1 MFTHNVI
8 RIKNDEIIPCERVE
22 LFRLTDLEILN
33 TYNSELRGLCNYYG
47 LASNFARLTYFSYLM
62 EYSCLK
68 TLAGKHRTKIAKIKK
83 KYKDGKG
90 KWCIPYETQKG
101 TKRMYFADFQKSKD
115 TAFGDDVI
123 KNVSLYHSHTTTTFE
138 SRLKACKCELCGT
151 TESDKYEVHHINK
164 VKNLKGKERWEQVMI
179 AKRRK
184 TIVVCEN
191 CHKIIHGKKV

>member
-1 MFTHNVI
+1 M
-8 RIKNDEIIPCERVE
+8 
-22 LFRLTDLEILN
+22 
-33 TYNSELRGLCNYYG
+33 RGLCNYYG
-47 LASNFARLTYFSYLM
+47 LASNFGQLTYFSYLM

-83 KYKDGKG
+83 KYKDGHG
-90 KWCIPYETQKG
+90 KWFIPYETQKG
-101 TKRMYFADFQKSKD
+101 IKHMYFADFQKSKD
-115 TAFGDDVI
+115 TSYGDDVI
-123 KNVSLYHSHTTTTFE
+123 KNIALYHSHSTTTFE
-138 SRLKACKCELCGT
+138 SRLKAHKCELCGT
-151 TESDKYEVHHINK
+151 TESEKYEVHHINK